1 MTGIA
6 LQEALESFTKLT
18 ATLQEC
24 IKYQD
29 IEGAMALA
37 KERHDALVN
46 LLEDANVDQTQ
57 RANCA
62 DTTLDHLRKEQL
74 LAKSNSD
81 QNRSDYIARK
91 SAYRAYVLKAA

>member
-46 LLEDANVDQTQ
+46 IMEDTKVDQS
-57 RANCA
+57 RKASCI
-62 DTTLDHLRKEQL
+62 DTTLEHLRKEEL
-74 LAKSNSD
+74 LAKSKSD
-81 QNRSDYIARK
+81 QNRSDFIARK
-91 SAYRAYVLKAA
+91 SAYRAYGLKAA